1 MISSNKS
8 SDSLPKKIHP
18 FPEKN
23 AAVTTGSAKPKSV
36 IIGGIA
42 KNIEKSFPDLIQNL
56 DNIKSVFDSSITFLV
71 IDENDDNTENLLKQY
86 AETTDNTYLFKI
98 SNSGHRTERIA
109 NARNKVLEVSEP
121 YLDKYQFFLTF
132 DLDFKKI
139 PPPSIVDTLKSHN
152 SWDVATANTPG
163 YYYDRWALRTKE
175 SKDSCWKN
183 HKDRNCDKPLSMWL
197 PNSLHEHQIPTDTPP
212 IEVISAFGG
221 LAIYKNNLLKQC
233 RQNKDCN
240 YSGNCEKGEKCS
252 FNKNMDCEHVHFH
265 KKLTEYTGAKVMIWP
280 SLTVKRH

>member
-98 SNSGHRTERIA
+98 TNSG
-109 NARNKVLEVSEP
+109 
-121 YLDKYQFFLTF
+121 
-132 DLDFKKI
+132 
-139 PPPSIVDTLKSHN
+139 
-152 SWDVATANTPG
+152 
-163 YYYDRWALRTKE
+163 
-175 SKDSCWKN
+175 
-183 HKDRNCDKPLSMWL
+183 
-197 PNSLHEHQIPTDTPP
+197 
-212 IEVISAFGG
+212 
-221 LAIYKNNLLKQC
+221 QC
-233 RQNKDCN
+233 RK
-240 YSGNCEKGEKCS
+240 SI
-252 FNKNMDCEHVHFH
+252 
-265 KKLTEYTGAKVMIWP
+265 YT
-280 SLTVKRH
+280 